1 MKNNCGNGTIVL
13 MNTYELM
20 LIINPQISDADI
32 NGVLE
37 ASKKILA
44 DRKAEVLADDRL
56 GRKPFAHNI
65 KKNRDGFYI
74 YLKVK
79 AEPESIKD
87 FKRSFG
93 LQENILR
100 SMFIKAAEEKP
111 VKA

>member
-1 MKNNCGNGTIVL
+1 MKNIQGNVKISI

-32 NGVLE
+32 NGTLE
-37 ASKKILA
+37 AAKKILA
-44 DRKAEVLADDRL
+44 DRKAEVLADDKM

-100 SMFIKAAEEKP
+100 SMFIKAAAEKP

>member
-1 MKNNCGNGTIVL
+1 

-32 NGVLE
+32 NGVIE
-37 ASKKILA
+37 AAKKLLA
-44 DRKAEVLADDRL
+44 DRKAEVLSDDKL
-56 GRKPFAHNI
+56 GRKPFSHNI
-65 KKNRDGFYI
+65 KKNRDGFYV

-79 AEPESIKD
+79 AAPDTLKD
-87 FKRSFG
+87 LKRSFG

-100 SMFIKAAEEKP
+100 SMFIKAGAEKP